1 MPQKASMNEEQDN
14 AASERRWSIH
24 RAFNV
29 ESKSSPYSYKNKK
42 AAWLNAAFAKLPLNK
57 TGDYDAAS

>member
-29 ESKSSPYSYKNKK
+29 ESKSTPYSDKNKG
-42 AAWLNAAFAKLPLNK
+42 NYPLK
-57 TGDYDAAS
+57 GTEK